1 VAIIFTIT
9 RLFLVMLSNDIKTLD
24 TFKDLSPQSAGE
36 TLSHGNSST
45 KPINPSQI
53 LSPRELSV
61 LNAKSNLKGSLQL
74 AGHLAVMAGSGYL
87 WGANMQNI
95 NDRWFIA
102 LPALI
107 LYGFSFAI
115 MFAPLHEASHRT
127 VFSNN
132 QANDALSWFAG
143 LLSFY
148 NSTFYRLYHKWHH
161 RYTQIPD
168 KDPELSDRKPTNLSE
183 YIIQISGITWW
194 IGKFRRHFLTAIG
207 NLENCPFIPD
217 SSRDEVIRST
227 RLQLLVY
234 AVAVAISVYFQQP
247 WFLTYWILP
256 LAVGQPFLRLI
267 LLAEHTD
274 RPNTDNMFTNTRTT
288 LTLAPLRF
296 LIWNISYH
304 AEHHLYAS
312 IPFYQL
318 ASAHQKLSSHFECV
332 EKGYFNVNRQIIA
345 KFGEKAGNLSA

>member
-1 VAIIFTIT
+1 MFSSDFEAVSSEATLT
-9 RLFLVMLSNDIKTLD
+9 SRSTVEDDPKVKSAKAALSSK
-24 TFKDLSPQSAGE
+24 
-36 TLSHGNSST
+36 
-45 KPINPSQI
+45 QI
-53 LSPRELSV
+53 LSAQELNV
-61 LNAKSNLKGSLQL
+61 LNTKSDLKGALQL
-74 AGHLAVMAGSGYL
+74 VGHLTVMAGSGYL
-87 WGANMQNI
+87 WATNI
-95 NDRWFIA
+95 SNFSDRWFIA
-102 LPALI
+102 LPALV

-127 VFSNN
+127 VFTNN
-132 QANDALSWFAG
+132 RANDALAWFAG

-183 YIIQISGITWW
+183 YIIEISGVTWW

-207 NLENCPFIPD
+207 NLENCPFIPE
-217 SSRDEVIRST
+217 SSRAEVIRSN

-234 AVAVAISVYFQQP
+234 AAAIAISIFFKQP
-247 WFLTYWILP
+247 WFFIYWILP
-256 LAVGQPFLRLI
+256 LAIGQPILRFL

-274 RPNTDNMFTNTRTT
+274 RPNTDDMLTNTRTT

-296 LIWNISYH
+296 LIWNISFH

-312 IPFYQL
+312 IPFHQL
-318 ASAHQKLSSHFECV
+318 AAAHEKLGSHFECV
-332 EKGYFNVNRQIIA
+332 ENGYIKVHRQIIA
-345 KFGEKAGNLSA
+345 NLGAKTENSAA

>member
-1 VAIIFTIT
+1 MFSSEVKNMDREADLTS
-9 RLFLVMLSNDIKTLD
+9 LV
-24 TFKDLSPQSAGE
+24 
-36 TLSHGNSST
+36 NSGKSVL
-45 KPINPSQI
+45 KPMQI
-53 LSPRELSV
+53 LSPQELNI

-95 NDRWFIA
+95 SDRWYIA
-102 LPALI
+102 LPALV

-127 VFSNN
+127 VFTNN
-132 QANDALSWFAG
+132 QANDALFWFAG

-161 RYTQIPD
+161 RYTQILD

-183 YIIQISGITWW
+183 YIIEISGLNWW

-207 NLENCPFIPD
+207 NLDNCPFIPE
-217 SSRDEVIRST
+217 SARAEVIRST

-234 AVAVAISVYFQQP
+234 AVAIAISVYFQQP
-247 WFLTYWILP
+247 WFLTYWLLP

-274 RPNTDNMFTNTRTT
+274 RPNTDDMLTNTRTT

-312 IPFYQL
+312 IPFHQL
-318 ASAHQKLSSHFECV
+318 AAAHEKLGSHFKGV
-332 EKGYFNVNRQIIA
+332 ENGYINVHRQIIA
-345 KFGEKAGNLSA
+345 NFDTKTENLSA

>member
-1 VAIIFTIT
+1 
-9 RLFLVMLSNDIKTLD
+9 MLSNDTKILD
-24 TFKDLSPQSAGE
+24 ASEDLSSQFSQSIFSNE
-36 TLSHGNSST
+36 NFLT
-45 KPINPSQI
+45 KPIKPSQI
-53 LSPRELSV
+53 ISPKELNI
-61 LNAKSNLKGSLQL
+61 LNTRSNLKGILQL

-87 WGANMQNI
+87 WGVNMQNI
-95 NDRWFIA
+95 SDRWYIA
-102 LPALI
+102 PPALI
-107 LYGFSFAI
+107 LYGFTFAI

-127 VFSNN
+127 VFTNN

-168 KDPELSDRKPTNLSE
+168 KDPELSDRNLTNLSE
-183 YIIQISGITWW
+183 YIIAISGITWW

-217 SSRDEVIRST
+217 NSRAEVIRST

-234 AVAVAISVYFQQP
+234 AVAIAVSVYFQQS
-247 WFLTYWILP
+247 WFLTYWMLP

-274 RPNTDNMFTNTRTT
+274 RPNTDNMLTNTRTT

-312 IPFYQL
+312 IPFHQL
-318 ASAHQKLSSHFECV
+318 AAAHEKLSSNFECV
-332 EKGYFNVNRQIIA
+332 EKGYFKVNQQIIA
-345 KFGEKAGNLSA
+345 KFGAKAGNLSA

>member
-1 VAIIFTIT
+1 
-9 RLFLVMLSNDIKTLD
+9 MLSNDTKILD
-24 TFKDLSPQSAGE
+24 ASEDLSSQFSQSIFSNE
-36 TLSHGNSST
+36 NFLT
-45 KPINPSQI
+45 KPIKPSQI
-53 LSPRELSV
+53 ISPKELNI
-61 LNAKSNLKGSLQL
+61 LNTRSNLKGILQL

-87 WGANMQNI
+87 WGVNMQNI
-95 NDRWFIA
+95 SDRWYIA

-107 LYGFSFAI
+107 LYGFTFAI

-127 VFSNN
+127 VFTNN

-183 YIIQISGITWW
+183 YIIEISGVNWW
-194 IGKFRRHFLTAIG
+194 IGKFRRHFLTAIR
-207 NLENCPFIPD
+207 NLDNCPFIPEN
-217 SSRDEVIRST
+217 SRAEVIRST

-234 AVAVAISVYFQQP
+234 GVAIAISAYFQQP
-247 WFLTYWILP
+247 WFLTYWMLP

-274 RPNTDNMFTNTRTT
+274 RPNTNNMLANTRTT

-312 IPFYQL
+312 IPFHQL
-318 ASAHQKLSSHFECV
+318 AAAHEKLNTHFECV
-332 EKGYFNVNRQIIA
+332 EKGYFKVNRQIIA
-345 KFGEKAGNLSA
+345 KFGTKAENLSA

>member
-1 VAIIFTIT
+1 MYSSDFDAVDSEATLTSLSTVKDETKVKSAKAI
-9 RLFLVMLSNDIKTLD
+9 
-24 TFKDLSPQSAGE
+24 QS
-36 TLSHGNSST
+36 S
-45 KPINPSQI
+45 KQI
-53 LSPRELSV
+53 LSAQELNI
-61 LNAKSNLKGSLQL
+61 LNAKSDLKGTLQL

-87 WGANMQNI
+87 WATNI
-95 NDRWFIA
+95 SSFSDRWYIA
-102 LPALI
+102 LPALV

-127 VFSNN
+127 VFTNN
-132 QANDALSWFAG
+132 RANDVLCWFAG

-161 RYTQIPD
+161 RYTQILD
-168 KDPELSDRKPTNLSE
+168 KDPELSDRKPTNLKE
-183 YIIQISGITWW
+183 YIIEISGITWW

-207 NLENCPFIPD
+207 NLENCPFIPE
-217 SSRDEVIRST
+217 SSRAEVIRSN

-234 AVAVAISVYFQQP
+234 AVAIAISIYFQQP
-247 WFLTYWILP
+247 WFITYWMLP
-256 LAVGQPFLRLI
+256 LAVGQPILRFL

-274 RPNTDNMFTNTRTT
+274 RPNTDNMLANTRTT

-312 IPFYQL
+312 IPFHQL
-318 ASAHQKLSSHFECV
+318 GAAHAKLSSHFECV
-332 EKGYFNVNRQIIA
+332 ENGYFNVHRQIIA
-345 KFGEKAGNLSA
+345 NFSKTGNSAA

>member
-1 VAIIFTIT
+1 MFSSEDGSKVKSARVAQT
-9 RLFLVMLSNDIKTLD
+9 SN
-24 TFKDLSPQSAGE
+24 
-36 TLSHGNSST
+36 
-45 KPINPSQI
+45 QI
-53 LSPRELSV
+53 LAPQELNV
-61 LNAKSNLKGSLQL
+61 LNTKSDLKGSVQL
-74 AGHLAVMAGSGYL
+74 AGHLAVMVGSGYL
-87 WGANMQNI
+87 WATNI
-95 NDRWFIA
+95 SSFSDRWFIA
-102 LPALI
+102 LPALV

-127 VFSNN
+127 VFTNN
-132 QANDALSWFAG
+132 RANDALAWFAG

-183 YIIQISGITWW
+183 YMIEISGITWW

-207 NLENCPFIPD
+207 NLENCPFIPE
-217 SSRDEVIRST
+217 SSRAEVIRSN

-234 AVAVAISVYFQQP
+234 AIAIAISIYFQQP
-247 WFLTYWILP
+247 WFITYWMLP
-256 LAVGQPFLRLI
+256 LTVGQPILRIL

-274 RPNTDNMFTNTRTT
+274 RPNTDNMLANTRTT

-296 LIWNISYH
+296 LIWNISFH

-312 IPFYQL
+312 IPFHQL
-318 ASAHQKLSSHFECV
+318 AAAHEKLGSHFECV
-332 EKGYFNVNRQIIA
+332 EDGYVKVHRQIIA
-345 KFGEKAGNLSA
+345 NFSKTGNSAA